1 MKLVD
6 YIKDNLIFLIIN
18 FMIIFILSI
27 GLLASNVSYQLIFLL
42 IVIWVGPFL
51 SYMIIDFRRKKKY
64 FDNVISICE
73 NLDKKF
79 LLSEVIGKPKNLNEY
94 LIYDILKETNKSMRD
109 NVNYYKNMQNDYK
122 EYIETWVHEIKTP
135 IASTMLFVE
144 NNSDTIPGYIKEE
157 LQKIEDY
164 VEQVLYYS
172 RSNNVNKD
180 YIVKSFSL
188 ENSIRKVIRKNARSC
203 INKKITINIGNIDH
217 TVYSDPKWVE
227 FIINQIVVNSIKYSK
242 NENPSINLDCVVN
255 KNNIVL
261 NIVDNGVGICERDIC
276 RVFEKGFTGEN
287 GRTYSKSTGIGLYVP
302 TAKPIFHSD
311 RGFQYTSKIFK
322 SKLDNISATQ
332 SMSRVGRCIDNGPM
346 EGFWGSLKSEMYY
359 LKKFQTFD
367 ELKLAIDNYIDFY
380 NNKRLQKK
388 LKGLSPMEYREQTL
402 VA

>member
-64 FDNVISICE
+64 FDNVLSICE

-79 LLSEVIGKPKNLNEY
+79 LLSEVIEKPKNLNEY

-135 IASTMLFVE
+135 IASTMLFIE
-144 NNSDTIPGYIKEE
+144 NNSDTIPSYIKEE

-203 INKKITINIGNIDH
+203 INKKIALNIGSIDH

-227 FIINQIVVNSIKYSK
+227 FIINQILVNSIKYSRT
-242 NENPSINLDCVVN
+242 ESPSINLDCVVN

-261 NIVDNGVGICERDIC
+261 SIVDNGVGICERDIC

-287 GRTYSKSTGIGLYVP
+287 GRTYSKSTGIGLYVC
-302 TAKPIFHSD
+302 KKLCNKLGLNIELD
-311 RGFQYTSKIFK
+311 SKI
-322 SKLDNISATQ
+322 N
-332 SMSRVGRCIDNGPM
+332 
-346 EGFWGSLKSEMYY
+346 EGTTVRIVFPLSERY
-359 LKKFQTFD
+359 L
-367 ELKLAIDNYIDFY
+367 
-380 NNKRLQKK
+380 
-388 LKGLSPMEYREQTL
+388 
-402 VA
+402 